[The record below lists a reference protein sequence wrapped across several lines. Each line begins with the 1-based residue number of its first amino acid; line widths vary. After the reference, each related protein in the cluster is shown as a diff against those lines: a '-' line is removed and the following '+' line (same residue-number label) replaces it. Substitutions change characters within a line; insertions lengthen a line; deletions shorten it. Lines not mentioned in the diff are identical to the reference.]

1 MPLASHGGD
10 SFKAKKS
17 RWFCIQIVEYVEW
30 TLQDDPAV
38 PKVYQS
44 CTCST
49 CTSPSA
55 PLHNR
60 SLLGESAQT
69 QDNETE
75 WNFLSSQPSFVLETS
90 NFSCWERIQS
100 NGIGKGQKRPVF
112 TQVRCTNSLLEAE
125 VTSMLSFSHYIA
137 LALDKSNL

>member
-55 PLHNR
+55 PLHNTFGGECSDPGQWDWMEVLKLSTIFCAANLKLFLLREDTIKWNRKR
-60 SLLGESAQT
+60 SEKTHIYPGALYKLSTRGWSNQHVVLLPLHSTGT
-69 QDNETE
+69 
-75 WNFLSSQPSFVLETS
+75 
-90 NFSCWERIQS
+90 R
-100 NGIGKGQKRPVF
+100 
-112 TQVRCTNSLLEAE
+112 
-125 VTSMLSFSHYIA
+125 
-137 LALDKSNL
+137 